1 MSNRE
6 IEEYWQAFK
15 KITMNAP
22 DTYDAWPFGAT
33 QQQADD
39 LAQLVLKG
47 KKTATSSAYKIYQDE
62 NENEA
67 LPYVGLYNIIL
78 NGNNLPVAILKT
90 IEVTIVPFN
99 EVTKEH
105 AFLEGEGDRSLSY
118 WREVHQDFFEMELK
132 TINQSFNENILVVCE
147 RFELVHPK

>member
-15 KITMNAP
+15 KVTMNAP
-22 DTYDAWPFGAT
+22 DTYDTWPFGAT

-47 KKTATSSAYKIYQDE
+47 KKTATSSAYKIYQD
-62 NENEA
+62 ENEA

-99 EVTKEH
+99 EVTEEH